1 MSVNAG
7 FGLGPIAGSGSIFL
21 LKNTFL
27 GIGLGLRVRV
37 KVRVRV
43 RVSGVVL
50 TAFEAVLAVC
60 TIPQMI
66 L

>member
-7 FGLGPIAGSGSIFL
+7 SGSGLSAGSWSIFL
-21 LKNTFL
+21 LKNGFL

-43 RVSGVVL
+43 RVSVKDMLGLGLVEL
-50 TAFEAVLAVC
+50 LF
-60 TIPQMI
+60 
-66 L
+66 